1 MLTIRQGNDGEDG
14 FSPSISIKE
23 NNETTYILTIK
34 LLISFYRY
42 IKKKVNELKPGGKE
56 M

>member
-1 MLTIRQGNDGEDG
+1 MIINKQKVFKNKLLI
-14 FSPSISIKE
+14 
-23 NNETTYILTIK
+23 TTYILTIK